1 MGRKDYRK
9 ADTIVKGPGKAAK
22 RQQDLG
28 IASKATPSS
37 SRRQKK
43 KQKALLGL
51 FKPVINCVTPI
62 SSARRRS

>member
-43 KQKALLGL
+43 KQKALLGS
-51 FKPVINCVTPI
+51 FNPSN
-62 SSARRRS
+62 RS